1 MEIGKIRG
9 FLLNRGMVY
18 FYAIFIA
25 GYFLLPMAAG
35 HRKLYYILV
44 LPAVLLL
51 SRELLTFYRGNA
63 LAALLLTYVGYMMSS
78 LLWTSDFDNAEAAMT
93 LGYSL
98 SLLTFCFISG
108 YLWTQ
113 QSSWMDK
120 LAHRAVWLAAA
131 AAVVSITAWY
141 MDNPFPSSRLK
152 PLGVMHHQNKA
163 ACAYGVFLVLCI
175 HYLFTERGRENKVTY
190 LALGLILLSL
200 VLFTQSRTALA
211 AACVAV
217 LALIGYRALG
227 FVLAGIAASW
237 ALLVS
242 NTRLWEDRVMTVSF
256 RPGIWEQV
264 LADMQGYLWFGQGYL
279 VDPKVAAYD
288 KIFDHAHNSYLASLR
303 DGGLIGLGLLLA
315 LLAMAGLWAWRLYRL
330 RGERIYLALLIY
342 GMTAIVM
349 DFDRLLVH
357 PKEIWL
363 FFWLPIALI
372 MAVYPKGDDSGAVRY
387 HGYQP

>member
-9 FLLNRGMVY
+9 FLLGRGMIY
-18 FYAIFIA
+18 LYATFIV

-35 HRKLYYILV
+35 HRKVYYILV

-51 SRELLTFYRGNA
+51 SRELVTFYRGNA
-63 LAALLLTYVGYMMSS
+63 LAILLLTYVGYMMSS
-78 LLWTSDFDNAEAAMT
+78 LLWTADFSSAEAAMT

-98 SLLTFCFISG
+98 CVLTFCFISG

-113 QSSWMDK
+113 QSQRMDH

-131 AAVVSITAWY
+131 AAIVSIVAWY
-141 MDNPFPSSRLK
+141 LSNPFPSSRLE
-152 PLGVMHHQNKA
+152 PLGVMHHENKA
-163 ACAYGVFLVLCI
+163 ACAYGVFLVLCT
-175 HYLFTERGRENKVTY
+175 HYLFTERGRDNKAMY

-211 AACVAV
+211 ATCVAV
-217 LALIGYRALG
+217 VALIGYRALG
-227 FVLAGIAASW
+227 FVLVGVAASW
-237 ALLVS
+237 ALLAS
-242 NTRLWEDRVMTVSF
+242 NIRLWESRVMTGSF

-264 LADMQGYLWFGQGYL
+264 VTDMQGYWWFGRGYL
-279 VDPKVAAYD
+279 LDPRVAAYD
-288 KIFDHAHNSYLASLR
+288 KVFDHAHNGYLASLR

-315 LLAMAGLWAWRLYRL
+315 LLAMACLWAWRLYRQ
-330 RGERIYLALLIY
+330 RGERIYLALLLY

-372 MAVYPKGDDSGAVRY
+372 MAVYPTRDHPATVRY
-387 HGYQP
+387 HGHKP